1 MYVLIFKTSRP
12 TTKATD
18 KWYCAKPGWSALNK
32 CWNSMNLLIFPMVD
46 IFSLRHYWPPIKTRL
61 LKFPSPYRNDLQ
73 GCIFMKEINHLLL
86 VFFLITFIFSKKMY
100 SRNDETVVLE
110 VPEIIFFSLPNHSG
124 QTFAKCFQN
133 SIRGFYNSVVAYL

>member
-1 MYVLIFKTSRP
+1 
-12 TTKATD
+12 
-18 KWYCAKPGWSALNK
+18 
-32 CWNSMNLLIFPMVD
+32 MVD

-110 VPEIIFFSLPNHSG
+110 VPEIIFFRCPTIVGRPL
-124 QTFAKCFQN
+124 QN
-133 SIRGFYNSVVAYL
+133 VFKILSVDFTIR